1 MRSPKMRFSK
11 LWKSVSAEFPLRCAG
26 LYGRTYYKKPI
37 AMEIYEKLD
46 NEFKETR
53 RRIRSLRADL
63 IKWALI
69 PHLITWVALSWL
81 LVSNRRR

>member
-1 MRSPKMRFSK
+1 
-11 LWKSVSAEFPLRCAG
+11 
-26 LYGRTYYKKPI
+26 
-37 AMEIYEKLD
+37 MEIYEKLD

-81 LVSNRRR
+81 LVCTRRRKKEG